1 MTLTEKK
8 IQRMIDNYQFMQT
21 CFTCWC
27 KESDKTPAEQMT
39 QLYYFLRDQMEDVE
53 RIDRQEA
60 SDRRHKLNSSVYAG
74 KAGH

>member
-8 IQRMIDNYQFMQT
+8 IQRMVDNYQFIRT
-21 CFTCWC
+21 CLLTDYN
-27 KESDKTPAEQMT
+27 DKTTEEQMT

-53 RIDRQEA
+53 RTDRQEA
-60 SDRRHKLNSSVYAG
+60 INRRHQLNGKGYSG

>member
-21 CFTCWC
+21 CFIPYD
-27 KESDKTPAEQMT
+27 DKTPAEQMT

-53 RIDRQEA
+53 RSDRQEA
-60 SDRRHKLNSSVYAG
+60 SDRRHNLNSSAYAG
-74 KAGH
+74 KASH

>member
-21 CFTCWC
+21 CFIPYD
-27 KESDKTPAEQMT
+27 DKTPAEQMT
-39 QLYYFLRDQMEDVE
+39 QLYYFLRDQMQDVE
-53 RIDRQEA
+53 RIDRQDA
-60 SDRRHKLNSSVYAG
+60 IDSRNRLNSNGYTG